1 MLQFRLV
8 TPVGSFVLVKPIK
21 LELCWLPD
29 LSTVNNAKNNNSG
42 IIMIEMAC
50 IILDH
55 QRPLGPRAALPTVT
69 PPAAA

>member
-21 LELCWLPD
+21 LELCLLPN
-29 LSTVNNAKNNNSG
+29 LSTVNDAKNKNSG

-55 QRPLGPRAALPTVT
+55 QT
-69 PPAAA
+69 